1 MQCLPCDRLTTHH
14 PATLNYYHYK
24 LFCIY
29 LCNGMYAIANCWRG
43 EKNPGGHQTFVL
55 RGSVGDD
62 LHDEGNWSANEC
74 IRTGTWYRK
83 HDDGDQSKRQLIYTC
98 KKNNNLYMCHWWLL
112 FHTVVYSEI
121 SKCVKMTSG
130 FLKFT
135 LNFKK
140 LLIIT
145 VLLPQHWRYLTN
157 WICDF

>member
-1 MQCLPCDRLTTHH
+1 MTDWPLTILQ
-14 PATLNYYHYK
+14 PWIIIIIS
-24 LFCIY
+24 FSVFIY
-29 LCNGMYAIANCWRG
+29 VMACMLLLIVEEGKKVWRIKSRG
-43 EKNPGGHQTFVL
+43 RQTFVL

-62 LHDEGNWSANEC
+62 LHVEGNLSANEC
-74 IRTGTWYRK
+74 VRTGTWYRK

-121 SKCVKMTSG
+121 SKRVKMTSG

>member
-1 MQCLPCDRLTTHH
+1 MTDWPLTVLQ
-14 PATLNYYHYK
+14 PWIIIIIS
-24 LFCIY
+24 FSVFIY
-29 LCNGMYAIANCWRG
+29 VMACMLLLIVEEGKKVWRIKSRG
-43 EKNPGGHQTFVL
+43 RQTFVL

-62 LHDEGNWSANEC
+62 LHVEGNLSANEC
-74 IRTGTWYRK
+74 VRTGTWYRK
-83 HDDGDQSKRQLIYTC
+83 HDDGDQSKQQLIYTC

>member
-1 MQCLPCDRLTTHH
+1 MTDWPLTILQ
-14 PATLNYYHYK
+14 PWIIIIIS
-24 LFCIY
+24 FSVFIY
-29 LCNGMYAIANCWRG
+29 VMACMLLLIVEEGKKVWRIKSRG
-43 EKNPGGHQTFVL
+43 RQTFVL

-62 LHDEGNWSANEC
+62 LHVEGNWSANEC
-74 IRTGTWYRK
+74 VRTGTWYRK

-121 SKCVKMTSG
+121 SKCVKMTSS

>member
-1 MQCLPCDRLTTHH
+1 MTDWPLTILQ
-14 PATLNYYHYK
+14 PWIIIIIS
-24 LFCIY
+24 FSVFIY
-29 LCNGMYAIANCWRG
+29 VMACMLLLIVEEGKKVWRI
-43 EKNPGGHQTFVL
+43 KSRGHQTFVL

-62 LHDEGNWSANEC
+62 LHVEGNWSANEC
-74 IRTGTWYRK
+74 VRTGTWYRK

-157 WICDF
+157 WICDC